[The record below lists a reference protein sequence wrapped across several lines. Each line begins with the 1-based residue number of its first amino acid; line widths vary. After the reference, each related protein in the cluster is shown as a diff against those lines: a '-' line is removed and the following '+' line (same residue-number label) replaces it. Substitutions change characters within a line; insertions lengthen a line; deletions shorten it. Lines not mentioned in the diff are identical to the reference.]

1 MEFMGDCRSRGEGRA
16 PGRNQLFLDLQP
28 FRRTLWRET
37 SYVLFDQ
44 KLSVYLA
51 GEVYESDEF
60 LSLRVLMIF
69 PVLQQRLA
77 GDYSSDIPGR

>member
-1 MEFMGDCRSRGEGRA
+1 
-16 PGRNQLFLDLQP
+16 
-28 FRRTLWRET
+28 
-37 SYVLFDQ
+37 VLFDQ

-77 GDYSSDIPGR
+77 GDYGSDIPGR